1 MKYANRA
8 GFFMNS
14 AVGYKSFVPAEL
26 PHHQFNMMTNFRACC
41 HLRIENLVD
50 WTA

>member
-1 MKYANRA
+1 MKYTNRA

-14 AVGYKSFVPAEL
+14 AV
-26 PHHQFNMMTNFRACC
+26 MTNFRACC